1 MNHHILSIH
10 ETQQLFKTSKEGL
23 HQSDAEER
31 LLENGRNELV
41 EKKKKPTWL
50 IFFNQFEERRDDIN
64 ISYRCRYFHCNWSF
78 KRCGCNSHNCSIKCH
93 NRIYSRI

>member
-10 ETQQLFKTSKEGL
+10 ETQQLLKTSKNGL
-23 HQSDAEER
+23 HQSVAEER

-50 IFFNQFEERRDDIN
+50 IFFNQFKDVMILLLLTAAV
-64 ISYRCRYFHCNWSF
+64 ISIAIGH
-78 KRCGCNSHNCSIKCH
+78 
-93 NRIYSRI
+93 